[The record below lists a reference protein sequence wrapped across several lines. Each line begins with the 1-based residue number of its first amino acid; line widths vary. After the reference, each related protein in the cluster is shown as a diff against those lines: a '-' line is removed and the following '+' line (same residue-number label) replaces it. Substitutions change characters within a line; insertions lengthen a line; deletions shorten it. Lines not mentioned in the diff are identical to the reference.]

1 MIKSTVKHL
10 ASNKYKIRVEI
21 SGERDSVVK
30 AELLAIYKEFIKT
43 ERGTAIIN
51 EALYDINQ
59 LQEEEHD

>member
-10 ASNKYKIRVEI
+10 TGNKYKIRVEI
-21 SGERDSVVK
+21 SGERDSIVK

-51 EALYDINQ
+51 EVLYDINQ

>member
-10 ASNKYKIRVEI
+10 TGNKYKIRVEV

-30 AELLAIYKEFIKT
+30 AELLAIYKEFMKT
-43 ERGTAIIN
+43 ERGTSIFN
-51 EALYDINQ
+51 EALYEINL

>member
-1 MIKSTVKHL
+1 MIKSTVKHMT
-10 ASNKYKIRVEI
+10 SNKYKIRVEI

-43 ERGTAIIN
+43 ERGTAIFN

-59 LQEEEHD
+59 LKKE

>member
-10 ASNKYKIRVEI
+10 TSNKYKIRVEI

-51 EALYDINQ
+51 EALYEINQ
-59 LQEEEHD
+59 LQEEEND

>member
-10 ASNKYKIRVEI
+10 TSNKYKIRVEI

-30 AELLAIYKEFIKT
+30 AELLAIYKEFKKT

-51 EALYDINQ
+51 EVLYDIKQ
-59 LQEEEHD
+59 LQEEEND

>member
-10 ASNKYKIRVEI
+10 TGNKIKIRVEI

-43 ERGTAIIN
+43 ERGTTIIN
-51 EALYDINQ
+51 EVLYDINQ
-59 LQEEEHD
+59 IQEDEHD

>member
-10 ASNKYKIRVEI
+10 TGNKYKIRVEI

-51 EALYDINQ
+51 EVLYDINQ
-59 LQEEEHD
+59 LQEEEND

>member
-10 ASNKYKIRVEI
+10 TGNRYKIRVEV
-21 SGERDSVVK
+21 SGEHDAVVK

-51 EALYDINQ
+51 EVLYDINC